1 MAEQAFGPP
10 SSRPAMTL
18 QLLTQ
23 NRSSRPDLALPEDTP
38 GPAGGDTG
46 SNGRHPPRWPEG
58 GDHPKTWPAGR
69 EGGAPDV
76 MFEDRRGF
84 PRGFRA
90 PGGLYRGFPAI
101 APGPLSDASPLAGDA
116 GERGAG
122 PLLVPDFPCWA

>member
-18 QLLTQ
+18 QLLIQ
-23 NRSSRPDLALPEDTP
+23 NRSSRPT
-38 GPAGGDTG
+38 
-46 SNGRHPPRWPEG
+46 WPC
-58 GDHPKTWPAGR
+58 PKTHPVRLAAIREATAGIRPDGLREATTPKRGLPAAR
-69 EGGAPDV
+69 GAPDA

-101 APGPLSDASPLAGDA
+101 APGPLSDASPLAGVA